1 MNIVQ
6 FRYAQDNL
14 SYLIYEN
21 NSALAVDGG
30 AVDQILAFV
39 RRQGLKLLYVTNT
52 HSHADHT
59 PGNRRLVEETG
70 AEYLSPADLV
80 RRKTLLIDQE
90 TIHAH
95 PTPGHSLDSITL
107 HAGHALITGD
117 LLFNGTVGNCFT
129 GDLKGCFNS
138 IQWVLR
144 FPPETI
150 IYAGH
155 DYVREAMTFA
165 RRLEPDHP
173 HIDAFMKAY
182 DPACVRSTLAQEL
195 KVNPYLR
202 FNDPAMIRLLEK
214 KGLNIADEFR
224 RWTSL
229 MSLE

>member
-1 MNIVQ
+1 MHIAQ

-21 NSALAVDGG
+21 HSALAVDGG
-30 AVDQILAFV
+30 AADRILAFV
-39 RRQGLKLLYVTNT
+39 QNLGLKLRYVTNT

-59 PGNRRLVEETG
+59 PGNRRLVEESG
-70 AEYLSPADLV
+70 AEYLSPAALV
-80 RRKTLLIDQE
+80 RQKSLLLDQA

-95 PTPGHSLDSITL
+95 STPGHSHDSVTL
-107 HAGHALITGD
+107 HAGPALITGD

-129 GDLKGCFNS
+129 GDLKGFFNS
-138 IQWVLR
+138 IQWVLG
-144 FPPETI
+144 FPPETL

-155 DYVREAMTFA
+155 DYVKDAMAFA

-182 DPACVRSTLAQEL
+182 DPECVRSTLAQEL
-195 KVNPYLR
+195 KINPYLR

-214 KGLNIADEFR
+214 KGLSVADEFQ
-224 RWTSL
+224 RWISL

>member
-1 MNIVQ
+1 MHIAQ

-30 AVDQILAFV
+30 AVDRILAFV
-39 RRQGLKLLYVTNT
+39 QNQGLKLRYVANT
-52 HSHADHT
+52 HNHADHT

-70 AEYLSPADLV
+70 AEYLSPAALV
-80 RRKTLLIDQE
+80 RQKTLLLGQAP
-90 TIHAH
+90 IHAH
-95 PTPGHSLDSITL
+95 STPGHSLDSVTL
-107 HAGHALITGD
+107 HAGPALITGD

-129 GDLKGCFNS
+129 GDLKGFFNS

-155 DYVREAMTFA
+155 DYVKDAIAFA
-165 RRLEPDHP
+165 KRMEPDHP
-173 HIDAFMKAY
+173 HIDAYMKAY

-214 KGLNIADEFR
+214 KGLSVADEFQ
-224 RWTSL
+224 RWASL